1 MRADQVFLACGSA
14 LLMTFFGELS
24 ARADE
29 ATVSVGN
36 PSGLEGRY
44 AAPPPDAPVVR
55 TQPAYDD
62 HYDPSPYAPEPLRE
76 AYRSPFR
83 LNLGPAGVTSGR
95 GLGLGLGLAADFGT
109 GTVGARIAAAW
120 MRGEEHNDAL
130 ALNAPLGNGL
140 AQYTGELTL
149 DFHKR
154 GPVHPVF
161 GMGFGLA
168 HVSKPDASGNAGIG
182 TVRLGIEYALGL
194 EDADVRIGG
203 GVTGVLSGPS
213 EREVDNLRGYAVV
226 AGTLA
231 IGF

>member
-1 MRADQVFLACGSA
+1 MQADRFFLACGA
-14 LLMTFFGELS
+14 AVLLTLFSVRS

-29 ATVSVGN
+29 ATVRVGL
-36 PSGLEGRY
+36 PRAFEGRY

-55 TQPAYDD
+55 NDPAPYDGYD
-62 HYDPSPYAPEPLRE
+62 HSAYLPEPARE
-76 AYRSPFR
+76 VYRSPFR

-95 GLGLGLGLAADFGT
+95 SLGLGLGLAADFGA

-130 ALNAPLGNGL
+130 AQSAPLGSGL

-149 DFHKR
+149 DFHRR

-168 HVSKPDASGNAGIG
+168 HVSKPGGSGNAGIG
-182 TVRLGIEYALGL
+182 TVRLGIEYAL
-194 EDADVRIGG
+194 VRIGG
-203 GVTGVLSGPS
+203 GVTGVLCGPS
-213 EREVDNLRGYAVV
+213 EREVDDLRGYAVV

>member
-1 MRADQVFLACGSA
+1 MQADRLFLVCGAAA
-14 LLMTFFGELS
+14 LLTLFAVRS

-29 ATVSVGN
+29 ATVRVGHL
-36 PSGLEGRY
+36 SDFEGRY
-44 AAPPPDAPVVR
+44 AEPPPDAPVVR
-55 TQPAYDD
+55 TDPAPYDRYE
-62 HYDPSPYAPEPLRE
+62 HATYVPEAPRE
-76 AYRSPFR
+76 VYRSPFR
-83 LNLGPAGVTSGR
+83 LSLGPAGVTSGR

-120 MRGEEHNDAL
+120 LRGEEHNEAL
-130 ALNAPLGNGL
+130 ALNAPLGSGL

-168 HVSKPDASGNAGIG
+168 HVSKSGASGNAGIG

-213 EREVDNLRGYAVV
+213 EREVDDLRGYAIV

>member
-1 MRADQVFLACGSA
+1 M
-14 LLMTFFGELS
+14 LLTLFSGRP

-29 ATVSVGN
+29 ATVRVGL
-36 PSGLEGRY
+36 PRAFEGRY
-44 AAPPPDAPVVR
+44 AEPPPVAPVVR
-55 TQPAYDD
+55 ADPAPYDG
-62 HYDPSPYAPEPLRE
+62 YDRSTYVPEGPRE
-76 AYRSPFR
+76 VYRSPFR

-120 MRGEEHNDAL
+120 MRGEERNDAL
-130 ALNAPLGNGL
+130 AQSAPLGNGL

-168 HVSKPDASGNAGIG
+168 HVSKPGGSGNAGIG

-213 EREVDNLRGYAVV
+213 EREVDDLRGYAVV